1 MMNLN
6 DIAEQAHAL
15 AKQRGLKTDVLSSLK
30 HCAGEVVEA
39 TEAFTKLFD
48 EVSPNRAEGLKQD
61 FSLELA
67 DIVICALTA
76 SYEAGINIEDAIS
89 EAMQKNAQRAYG
101 GVYEEP

>member
-1 MMNLN
+1 MMYLN

-15 AKQRGLKTDVLSSLK
+15 AKQRGLKTDVVSSLK
-30 HCAGEVVEA
+30 HCAGEVIEA
-39 TEAFTKLFD
+39 TEAFTKAYTA
-48 EVSPNRAEGLKQD
+48 VSPNMTEGLKRD

-67 DIVICALTA
+67 DIIICALTA
-76 SYEAGINIEDAIS
+76 SYEAGIDIEEAIS